1 MENRR
6 SQAARRRFLRFGR
19 ERLIRREGGFVA
31 LMVVGVSHTTA
42 PIEVREKL
50 AFRPWEALHSLRR
63 LREERLIREGVVLST
78 CNRTE
83 IYAVEENAGAVARIS
98 TLLSTRLGNDA
109 ARFVYVRRDRDAT
122 SHLFAVA
129 AGLDSM
135 ILGEAQIQ
143 GQVKDAWEQCRAES
157 GPILN
162 RMFQSAL
169 LAASRA
175 REETGIGRGAASV
188 SSAAVQLAKKI
199 FGGLGGSRA
208 MILGAGDVA
217 ELALECL
224 MNEGVRVAIVANRT
238 HERAQTLA
246 ERHGATA
253 MHYDECW
260 ESLRDVDVLICST
273 ASPVPVVTT
282 ARVRD
287 SIEARGDR
295 PLCILDIALPR
306 DVEAAVGEIDNVF
319 LYDLDDLRAAAAAN
333 LEQREE
339 DVPAARQILADE
351 VQKYWDWVAG
361 LAAVPVVREFRDEM
375 DRLRTAELAA
385 ALRRLGPLSPEQAE
399 AIEQFSRSLMNKF
412 LHEPSV
418 RLKAAAAN
426 GRGLGVVDA
435 ARYLFALEGK
445 PHSDTEKGDSTD
457 VA

>member
-1 MENRR
+1 M
-6 SQAARRRFLRFGR
+6 A
-19 ERLIRREGGFVA
+19 LI
-31 LMVVGVSHTTA
+31 VVGVSHTTA

-50 AFRPWEALHSLRR
+50 AFRPWEAVHALAR
-63 LREERLIREGVVLST
+63 LREEKLIREGVVLST

-83 IYAVEENAGAVARIS
+83 VYAVEESNSAAAHIS
-98 TLLSTRLGNDA
+98 GLLSDRLGDDIA
-109 ARFVYVRRDRDAT
+109 EFEYVRRDREAAV
-122 SHLFAVA
+122 HLFAVA

-143 GQVKDAWEQCRAES
+143 GQVKSAWEECRAES

-169 LAASRA
+169 QAGSRA

-199 FGGLGGSRA
+199 FGGLAGRRA

-224 MNEGVRVAIVANRT
+224 LSEGVRVAIVANRT
-238 HERAQTLA
+238 YERAQALA

-253 MHYDECW
+253 MHYDQCW
-260 ESLRDVDVLICST
+260 DNLREVDVLLCST
-273 ASPVPVVTT
+273 ASPHPVVTVD
-282 ARVRD
+282 RVHQTLQK
-287 SIEARGDR
+287 RGDR

-306 DVEAAVGEIDNVF
+306 DVEAPVGQLENVF

-333 LEQREE
+333 LEQRGENT
-339 DVPAARQILADE
+339 PAARAIIAEEAQM
-351 VQKYWDWVAG
+351 YWDWVAG
-361 LAAVPVVREFRDEM
+361 LAAVPVVREFREEM
-375 DRLRTAELAA
+375 ERLRSTELAA
-385 ALRRLGPLSPEQAE
+385 AFRRLGPLSPEQAE
-399 AIEQFSRSLMNKF
+399 AIEHFSRSLMNKF

-426 GRGLGVVDA
+426 GRGLAVVDA
-435 ARYLFALEGK
+435 ARYLFALEGT
-445 PHSDTEKGDSTD
+445 PTRDISKGD
-457 VA
+457 

>member
-1 MENRR
+1 M
-6 SQAARRRFLRFGR
+6 A
-19 ERLIRREGGFVA
+19 LI
-31 LMVVGVSHTTA
+31 LVGVSHTTA

-50 AFRPWEALHSLRR
+50 AFRPWESLHSLAR

-83 IYAVEENAGAVARIS
+83 IYAVEENEGALERVSRV
-98 TLLSTRLGNDA
+98 LSDRLGDEA
-109 ARFVYVRRDRDAT
+109 DGFLYVMRDREAA
-122 SHLFAVA
+122 SHLFEVA

-199 FGGLGGSRA
+199 FGGLTGRRA

-224 MNEGVRVAIVANRT
+224 LSEGVRVAIVANRT
-238 HERAQTLA
+238 HERAQSLA
-246 ERHGATA
+246 ERHRATA
-253 MHYDECW
+253 MHYDQCW
-260 ESLRDVDVLICST
+260 ESLRDVDLLICST
-273 ASPVPVVTT
+273 ASPHPVVTVERIRN
-282 ARVRD
+282 AVV
-287 SIEARGDR
+287 ARGDR

-306 DVEAAVGEIDNVF
+306 DVDAAVGDLDNVF
-319 LYDLDDLRAAAAAN
+319 LYDLDDLRAAASAN
-333 LEQREE
+333 LERREE
-339 DVPAARQILADE
+339 NVPAARTIIAAE

-361 LAAVPVVREFRDEM
+361 LAAVPVVREFREEM
-375 DRLRTAELAA
+375 DRLRSTELAA
-385 ALRRLGPLSPEQAE
+385 AFRRLGPLSAEQAE
-399 AIEQFSRSLMNKF
+399 AIEHFSKSLMNKF

-445 PHSDTEKGDSTD
+445 RLGINPSATEGSPADVKDVDRTD
-457 VA
+457 IA

>member
-1 MENRR
+1 
-6 SQAARRRFLRFGR
+6 
-19 ERLIRREGGFVA
+19 VA
-31 LMVVGVSHTTA
+31 VILVGVNHTTA

-50 AFRPWEALHSLRR
+50 AFRPWESLHLLGR
-63 LREERLIREGVVLST
+63 LRAQRLIREGVVLST

-83 IYAVEENAGAVARIS
+83 IYAVEDDDGALERIS
-98 TLLSTRLGNDA
+98 GLLSEKLQNDA
-109 ARFVYVRRDRDAT
+109 DGFVYVKRDREAT
-122 SHLFAVA
+122 AHLFEVA

-199 FGGLGGSRA
+199 FGGLGGRRA

-224 MNEGVRVAIVANRT
+224 LAEGVRVAIVANRT
-238 HERAQTLA
+238 HERAQALA

-253 MHYDECW
+253 MHYDQCW

-273 ASPVPVVTT
+273 ASPHPVVTVD
-282 ARVRD
+282 RVRSAAD
-287 SIEARGDR
+287 ARGDR

-306 DVEAAVGEIDNVF
+306 DVDSAVGDLDNVF

-333 LEQREE
+333 LERREE
-339 DVPAARQILADE
+339 NVPAAREVIAAE

-361 LAAVPVVREFRDEM
+361 LTAVPVVREFREEM
-375 DRLRTAELAA
+375 DRLRSTELAA
-385 ALRRLGPLSPEQAE
+385 ALRRLGSLTAEQSA
-399 AIEQFSRSLMNKF
+399 AIEHFSKSLMNKF

-418 RLKAAAAN
+418 RLKSAAAN

-435 ARYLFALEGK
+435 ARYLFALDDKANPTDSDATPGTRVDQKEGEGK
-445 PHSDTEKGDSTD
+445 GEGEGETTNI
-457 VA
+457 A

>member
-1 MENRR
+1 
-6 SQAARRRFLRFGR
+6 
-19 ERLIRREGGFVA
+19 VA
-31 LMVVGVSHTTA
+31 LIVVGVSHTTA

-50 AFRPWEALHSLRR
+50 AFRPWEALQALAR
-63 LREERLIREGVVLST
+63 LREGGLIREGVVLST

-83 IYAVEENAGAVARIS
+83 IYAVEESNSAAAHIS
-98 TLLSTRLGNDA
+98 GLLSDRLGNDVA
-109 ARFVYVRRDRDAT
+109 EFEYVRRDRDAT

-143 GQVKDAWEQCRAES
+143 GQVKSAWEECRAES

-199 FGGLGGSRA
+199 FGGLGGRRA
-208 MILGAGDVA
+208 MVLGAGDVA
-217 ELALECL
+217 EIALECL
-224 MNEGVRVAIVANRT
+224 LSEGVRVAIVANRT
-238 HERAQTLA
+238 HERAHSLA

-253 MHYDECW
+253 MHYDQCW

-273 ASPVPVVTT
+273 ASPHPVVTVD
-282 ARVRD
+282 RIHG
-287 SIEARGDR
+287 SLQARGDR

-306 DVEAAVGEIDNVF
+306 DVDAAVGDLDNVY

-333 LEQREE
+333 LERREE
-339 DVPAARQILADE
+339 DVPAARAVIMDE
-351 VQKYWDWVAG
+351 AQKYWDWVAG
-361 LAAVPVVREFRDEM
+361 LAAVPVVKEFREEM
-375 DRLRTAELAA
+375 DRLRAAELAA
-385 ALRRLGPLSPEQAE
+385 AFRKLGPLSPEQAE
-399 AIEQFSRSLMNKF
+399 AIEHFSRSLMNKF

-426 GRGLGVVDA
+426 GRGLAVVDA
-435 ARYLFALEGK
+435 ARYLFALE
-445 PHSDTEKGDSTD
+445 STRTDDVRKGD
-457 VA
+457 

>member
-1 MENRR
+1 
-6 SQAARRRFLRFGR
+6 
-19 ERLIRREGGFVA
+19 VA
-31 LMVVGVSHTTA
+31 LIVVGVSHTTA
-42 PIEVREKL
+42 PIEVRERL
-50 AFRPWEALHSLRR
+50 TFRPHEAVQELAHLRAQGV
-63 LREERLIREGVVLST
+63 IREGVVLST

-83 IYAVEENAGAVARIS
+83 IYAVEESGDTVTHIS
-98 TLLSTRLGNDA
+98 SVLSSRLGDDA
-109 ARFVYVRRDRDAT
+109 TRFTYAHRDRDAT

-129 AGLDSM
+129 AGIDSM

-143 GQVKDAWEQCRAES
+143 GQVKDAWVECRTQS

-199 FGGLGGSRA
+199 FGGLSGRRA

-224 MNEGVRVAIVANRT
+224 LNEGVRVAIVANRT

-253 MHYDECW
+253 MHYEECW
-260 ESLRDVDVLICST
+260 ESLREVDLLICST
-273 ASPVPVVTT
+273 ASPVPVLTV

-295 PLCILDIALPR
+295 PLCVLDIALPR
-306 DVEAAVGEIDNVF
+306 DVEPAVGDLDNVF

-333 LEQREE
+333 LEQRGE
-339 DVPAARQILADE
+339 DVPAALQTIAGE
-351 VQKYWDWVAG
+351 VQQFWDWLAG

-375 DRLRTAELAA
+375 DRLRSTELAL
-385 ALRRLGPLSPEQAE
+385 ALRRLGPLSPEQVE
-399 AIEQFSRSLMNKF
+399 AIEHFSKSLMNKF

-435 ARYLFALEGK
+435 ARYLFALESK
-445 PHSDTEKGDSTD
+445 SPSDAEERD
-457 VA
+457 